1 MYRHHRTYVGAQLG
15 EGNGYVNQKFL
26 IELRS
31 VVRLLVVL
39 STSLL
44 LSCAPAAA
52 PRTTPTA
59 STAPTAPATSAGYA
73 PTPLNPPVK
82 VSVGLL
88 ASTTDSGIFVGQ
100 AHGYFQQEGIEL
112 DLQHFQTL
120 VDMVAPVSNGQLD
133 VAAGA
138 LAAGLYNAA
147 ARNIGVRIVADK
159 GQDPSHDWDFS
170 ALVIRKALVD
180 SGQVKDYADLKG
192 LKLVTSGRGN
202 SPEVSL
208 ATALKKGGL
217 TLQDVNYSQMGFPD
231 MVTSLATG
239 AIDGGIMIEPF
250 ISRVLSDG
258 TGVRWKGNVDIMGGD
273 QQVAVI
279 VYSAQFAG
287 KQDVAQRW
295 MNAYIRGVR
304 DYNDAF
310 GPNRKGYADVV
321 NILAQNT
328 TVTDAKVYDQ
338 MVPAGLNPDGK
349 LDVQSME
356 SDLAYYRESG
366 QVKDPVDLS
375 TLVDTSFQTAAVKAL
390 GAYSPK
396 P

>member
-1 MYRHHRTYVGAQLG
+1 M
-15 EGNGYVNQKFL
+15 NQWFL
-26 IELRS
+26 ADTSRG
-31 VVRLLVVL
+31 VRLLAVL
-39 STSLL
+39 AIALIAA
-44 LSCAPAAA
+44 CAPAST
-52 PRTTPTA
+52 PRVTPTA
-59 STAPTAPATSAGYA
+59 APPPAAPI
-73 PTPLNPPVK
+73 K
-82 VSVGLL
+82 VAVGLL
-88 ASTTDSGIFVGQ
+88 ASTTDSGILVGQ
-100 AHGYFQQEGIEL
+100 AHGYFEQEGIEL

-170 ALVIRKALVD
+170 ALVLRKSLVD
-180 SGQVKDYADLKG
+180 SGQVKDFADLKG

-217 TLQDVNYSQMGFPD
+217 TLQDINFSQMGFPD
-231 MVTSLATG
+231 MVTALGTG

-250 ISRVLSDG
+250 ISRVVSEG
-258 TGVRWKGNVDIMGGD
+258 SGVRWKGNVDIMGGN

-310 GPNRKGYADVV
+310 GPKRKGYADVV
-321 NILAQNT
+321 SILAQNT
-328 TVTDAKVYDQ
+328 TVTDPKVYDR
-338 MVPAGLNPDGK
+338 MVPAGLDPDGK

-356 SDLAYYRESG
+356 ADLAYYRESG
-366 QVKDPVDLS
+366 QVKEQIDLS
-375 TLVDTSFQTAAVKAL
+375 TLIDTSFQTAAVKSL
-390 GAYSPK
+390 GPYNP
-396 P
+396 

>member
-1 MYRHHRTYVGAQLG
+1 MMQVRG
-15 EGNGYVNQKFL
+15 
-26 IELRS
+26 
-31 VVRLLVVL
+31 VRLLVVL
-39 STSLL
+39 STLFV

-52 PRTTPTA
+52 PQATPTA
-59 STAPTAPATSAGYA
+59 LPAATPT
-73 PTPLNPPVK
+73 K
-82 VSVGLL
+82 VTVGLL

-100 AHGYFQQEGIEL
+100 AHGYFQQEGIDL

-147 ARNIGVRIVADK
+147 ARNISLRIVADK
-159 GQDPSHDWDFS
+159 GQDPSPQWDFS

-231 MVTSLATG
+231 MVTAIGTG

-250 ISRVLSDG
+250 VSRVVSQG
-258 TGVRWKGNVDIMGGD
+258 SGVRWKGNVDIMGGN

-279 VYSAQFAG
+279 VYSAQFAA
-287 KQDVAQRW
+287 KQDIAQRW
-295 MNAYIRGVR
+295 MNAYIRGIR

-310 GPNRKGYADVV
+310 GPKRKGYADVV

-328 TVTDAKVYDQ
+328 TVTDPKVYDQ
-338 MVPAGLNPDGK
+338 MVPAGLDPDGK
-349 LDVQSME
+349 LDVQSMQA
-356 SDLAYYRESG
+356 DLQYYMETG
-366 QVKDPVDLS
+366 QVKEPVDLS
-375 TLVDTSFQTAAVKAL
+375 SLIDTSFQSAAVKAL
-390 GAYSPK
+390 GPYSP
-396 P
+396 

>member
-1 MYRHHRTYVGAQLG
+1 MNAG
-15 EGNGYVNQKFL
+15 
-26 IELRS
+26 LR
-31 VVRLLVVL
+31 RLLVL
-39 STSLL
+39 STCLIL
-44 LSCAPAAA
+44 ACAPVAA
-52 PRTTPTA
+52 P
-59 STAPTAPATSAGYA
+59 PATPGPTLAATSSAGYS

-82 VSVGLL
+82 VTVGLL
-88 ASTTDSGIFVGQ
+88 ASTTDSGILVGQ
-100 AHGYFQQEGIEL
+100 AHGYFQQEGIGL
-112 DLQHFQTL
+112 DPQHFQTL
-120 VDMVAPVSNGQLD
+120 VDMVAPISSGQLD

-147 ARNIGVRIVADK
+147 GRNIGVRIVADK
-159 GQDPSHDWDFS
+159 GQDPSRDWDFS
-170 ALVIRKALVD
+170 ALVLRKSLID
-180 SGQVKDYADLKG
+180 SGQVKDFADLKG

-231 MVTSLATG
+231 MVTALSTG
-239 AIDGGIMIEPF
+239 AIDGGVMIEPF
-250 ISRVLSDG
+250 ISRVVSDG
-258 TGVRWKGNVDIMGGD
+258 SGVRWKGNVDIMGGD

-310 GPNRKGYADVV
+310 GPKRQGYADVV

-328 TVTDAKVYDQ
+328 TVTDPKVYEH
-338 MVPAGLNPDGK
+338 MVPAGLDPDGK
-349 LDVQSME
+349 LDVQSMQN
-356 SDLAYYRESG
+356 DLEYYRASG
-366 QVKDPVDLS
+366 QVKDPVDLAS
-375 TLVDTSFQTAAVKAL
+375 LVDTSFQTAAVKAL
-390 GAYSPK
+390 GPYRR
-396 P
+396 

>member
-1 MYRHHRTYVGAQLG
+1 MSAAG
-15 EGNGYVNQKFL
+15 
-26 IELRS
+26 
-31 VVRLLVVL
+31 RLLIAL
-39 STSLL
+39 STCLIL
-44 LSCAPAAA
+44 ACAPAAA
-52 PRTTPTA
+52 PQPTPT
-59 STAPTAPATSAGYA
+59 TAPAPTTVAATGYA

-82 VSVGLL
+82 VTVGLL

-100 AHGYFQQEGIEL
+100 AHGYFEQEGIQL

-120 VDMVAPVSNGQLD
+120 VDMVAPVSSGQLD

-170 ALVIRKALVD
+170 ALVLRKSLVD

-217 TLQDVNYSQMGFPD
+217 TLQDINYSQMGFPD
-231 MVTSLATG
+231 MVTALATG
-239 AIDGGIMIEPF
+239 AIDGGILIEPF
-250 ISRVLSDG
+250 ISRVVSEG
-258 TGVRWKGNVDIMGGD
+258 SGVRWKGNVDIMGGN

-310 GPNRKGYADVV
+310 GPKRKGYADVV
-321 NILAQNT
+321 KILAQNT
-328 TVTDAKVYDQ
+328 TVTDPKVYDQ
-338 MVPAGLNPDGK
+338 MVPAGLDPDGK
-349 LDVQSME
+349 LDMQSMQA
-356 SDLAYYRESG
+356 DLTYYRESG
-366 QVKDPVDLS
+366 QVKDQIDLA

-390 GAYSPK
+390 GPYSP
-396 P
+396 